1 MMIMEYKRRDVQKAI
16 ILALRNLGGTASRK
30 DIKKEIAE
38 SEIDG
43 LDHDKVYFRKKTK
56 NGSYSPFLFDFNFGL
71 KNLEIVGYVEPL
83 QRGQDV
89 ILTDSGRSADLTNYP
104 DELQNQKIG
113 AYWNKKNTL
122 RYEKNKAKQNNT
134 EAKEIV
140 ESELGNSLDEQD
152 TAEDAWKSQLL
163 EQIKKFSPAKF
174 ESFLRLL
181 ISKMGVKIDKIKG
194 IKLSGDHGLDGFG
207 YFRANEF
214 RTSRVAIQ
222 CKRYTAG
229 LVGESEIRDFK
240 GTMDSFNAE
249 YGIFVTTSSYTNSA
263 EQIAMQGNR
272 TVTLIDGQ
280 ELCDLIEKYQLH
292 ITPVQTYTL
301 DDYYFEKD

>member
-1 MMIMEYKRRDVQKAI
+1 M
-16 ILALRNLGGTASRK
+16 
-30 DIKKEIAE
+30 
-38 SEIDG
+38 
-43 LDHDKVYFRKKTK
+43 
-56 NGSYSPFLFDFNFGL
+56 

-194 IKLSGDHGLDGFG
+194 IKLSGDHGIDGFG
-207 YFRANEF
+207 YFRSNEF